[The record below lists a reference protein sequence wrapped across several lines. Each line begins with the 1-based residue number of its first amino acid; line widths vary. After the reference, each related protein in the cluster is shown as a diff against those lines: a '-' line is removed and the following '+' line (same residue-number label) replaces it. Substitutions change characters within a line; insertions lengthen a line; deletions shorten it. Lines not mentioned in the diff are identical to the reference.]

1 MVTALSDVADRVR
14 GLEAGADDFLTK
26 PVNDI
31 ALFARV
37 RSLARLKQ
45 MMDELRVRQAPRGDG
60 TLLAEAELEMAG
72 SLTDA
77 RVLLADPSDTL
88 DSQCRTNLRGDGH
101 QYHNQ
106 TFGGAGGGH

>member
-1 MVTALSDVADRVR
+1 MVTALSDVSDRVR

-45 MMDELRVRQAPRGDG
+45 MMDELRIRQAASGDG
-60 TLLAEAELEMAG
+60 SLLTEAVLEIDG
-72 SLTDA
+72 GLTDA
-77 RVLLADPSDTL
+77 TILLAAASDAL
-88 DSQCRTNLRGDGH
+88 AGKVRSNS
-101 QYHNQ
+101 
-106 TFGGAGGGH
+106 GGAGHQDRQNRESGE

>member
-1 MVTALSDVADRVR
+1 MVTALSDVSDRVR

-45 MMDELRVRQAPRGDG
+45 MMDELRIRQAASGDG
-60 TLLAEAELEMAG
+60 SLLTEAELEIDG
-72 SLTDA
+72 GLTDA
-77 RVLLADPSDTL
+77 KILLRSEEHTSELQSLMRITYAVFCLKKKKTKKSI
-88 DSQCRTNLRGDGH
+88 
-101 QYHNQ
+101 YI
-106 TFGGAGGGH
+106 